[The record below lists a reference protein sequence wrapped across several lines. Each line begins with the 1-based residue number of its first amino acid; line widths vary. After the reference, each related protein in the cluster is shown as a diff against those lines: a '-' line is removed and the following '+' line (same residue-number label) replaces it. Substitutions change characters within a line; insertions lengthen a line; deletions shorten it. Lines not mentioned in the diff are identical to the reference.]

1 MTPALLVVF
10 CVRCPWE
17 SVPMTEEDAG
27 YRIDFD
33 CPKCGADAL
42 DSRPLNR
49 KEQEKLAP

>member
-1 MTPALLVVF
+1 MKVTF
-10 CVRCPWE
+10 CCRCAWK
-17 SVPMTEEDAG
+17 SLPMPDAEAD

-42 DSRPLNR
+42 DARPLTR